1 MSYHQYC
8 GTGNWEVYHRW
19 PPALFLNLALPPRSR
34 VLRTML
40 NARAAA
46 ARAFPNLDADLVD
59 YVMSILENDPAV
71 CKGDLEEIVVPL
83 VSDGDEAGAAQARR
97 AIRARCCAGGICRVE
112 SAITRGV
119 CRGSSNSGAICI
131 QQGTRNQQRRV
142 SLACCMPPCRS
153 VVARASRRRSR
164 SPTGSQSGS
173 RSRRRWLRQ
182 ARKSKRRRRRI

>member
-19 PPALFLNLALPPRSR
+19 PPSFPGFPNLAWSR
-34 VLRTML
+34 VLWTML

-97 AIRARCCAGGICRVE
+97 ATA
-112 SAITRGV
+112 SADWA
-119 CRGSSNSGAICI
+119 SGA
-131 QQGTRNQQRRV
+131 
-142 SLACCMPPCRS
+142 
-153 VVARASRRRSR
+153 
-164 SPTGSQSGS
+164 
-173 RSRRRWLRQ
+173 
-182 ARKSKRRRRRI
+182 